1 MKIVKILLLITISI
15 LMAGCGGGGGV
26 CGSEFQIFSI
36 SFPYTNYSGRVGIP
50 FKIIPTVNPESCR
63 GSMNIQIG
71 SGSMPPGLSISSGEI
86 TGTPSR
92 AGSYT
97 FNLGIAVVDGYEKFS
112 NYPSSNFITITISN

>member
-1 MKIVKILLLITISI
+1 MKIVKILLLLSISI
-15 LMAGCGGGGGV
+15 LMAGCGGGGA
-26 CGSEFQIFSI
+26 CGSESQIFSI

-97 FNLGIAVVDGYEKFS
+97 LNLGIAGVSGYEKLSNAASS
-112 NYPSSNFITITISN
+112 NYITITISN